1 MTIKI
6 VLDLWLAA
14 SGGSVIGFVIAAI
27 LLIGREGDK

>member
-6 VLDLWLAA
+6 VLALWLAA